1 MFTPRLIEYF
11 ILSLSKTPTMATY
24 RRVAIISMKILMEF
38 VNGDTIPQNTS
49 NTDHSTFHDPQQQ
62 MDLIASC
69 LDEQNNE
76 DGAEQRPGQDNTQWQ
91 WWLGR
96 LTFIRRLFDEHHSQ
110 LLLASQHRINMSSSL
125 PVSPNS
131 DVDLREFL
139 NSLAENVHTE
149 TRLSEKTCQRI
160 LLLARFSAGA
170 LTLCSHSKV
179 HKHALFLI
187 VKCIAIS
194 SQDASLY
201 PHVKQIVYGLK
212 SNHQSTLHRHLSNE
226 SQREQADILTI
237 LDEHGDDIVAE
248 EQEGHEEREHEQVK
262 ERSGTFH

>member
-1 MFTPRLIEYF
+1 MTIC
-11 ILSLSKTPTMATY
+11 
-24 RRVAIISMKILMEF
+24 RRVAIISMKILIEF
-38 VNGDTIPQNTS
+38 LNGDTIPHNTS
-49 NTDHSTFHDPQQQ
+49 HNTFHDPQQQ

-69 LDEQNNE
+69 LHEQNE
-76 DGAEQRPGQDNTQWQ
+76 GEGGAVQRMAQDNTQWQ

-96 LTFIRRLFDEHHSQ
+96 LTFIRRLFDEHHTQ

-149 TRLSEKTCQRI
+149 TSLSQKTCQRI
-160 LLLARFSAGA
+160 LLLARFSVGA
-170 LTLCSHSKV
+170 LMSCAHSKV

-237 LDEHGDDIVAE
+237 LDQHGDDSVVEDE
-248 EQEGHEEREHEQVK
+248 EVVNEEEEEEEERPAGK
-262 ERSGTFH
+262 NFSPMLYLLINF

>member
-1 MFTPRLIEYF
+1 
-11 ILSLSKTPTMATY
+11 
-24 RRVAIISMKILMEF
+24 MEF
-38 VNGDTIPQNTS
+38 VNGDAIPHNNAS
-49 NTDHSTFHDPQQQ
+49 NSSHDTFHDPQQQ
-62 MDLIASC
+62 MDLIAAC
-69 LDEQNNE
+69 LDEQNE
-76 DGAEQRPGQDNTQWQ
+76 GEGVGQDNTQWQ

-160 LLLARFSAGA
+160 LLLARFSVGA
-170 LTLCSHSKV
+170 LTSCAHSKV

-201 PHVKQIVYGLK
+201 PHIKQIVYGLK

-237 LDEHGDDIVAE
+237 LDEHGDDVVNE
-248 EQEGHEEREHEQVK
+248 EQQDNEEEEERAGKFIVVK
-262 ERSGTFH
+262 AV

>member
-1 MFTPRLIEYF
+1 
-11 ILSLSKTPTMATY
+11 
-24 RRVAIISMKILMEF
+24 MKILMEF
-38 VNGDTIPQNTS
+38 VNGDATTHTASSHHTPHN
-49 NTDHSTFHDPQQQ
+49 NTFHDPQQQ

-69 LDEQNNE
+69 LEEQE
-76 DGAEQRPGQDNTQWQ
+76 EQGQGARHDNTQWQ

-96 LTFIRRLFDEHHSQ
+96 LSFIRRLFDEHHSQ

-131 DVDLREFL
+131 DVDLHEFL
-139 NSLAENVHTE
+139 NSLAENVHTG

-160 LLLARFSAGA
+160 SLLARFSAGA
-170 LTLCSHSKV
+170 LTACAHSKV

-194 SQDASLY
+194 SQDALLY
-201 PHVKQIVYGLK
+201 PRVKHIVYGLK

-226 SQREQADILTI
+226 SQREQADILNI
-237 LDEHGDDIVAE
+237 LDEHGDGVIAE
-248 EQEGHEEREHEQVK
+248 EDERQGIYLDFFIASKKVSSFVIFVFLLCFRK
-262 ERSGTFH
+262 INK